1 MTPAA
6 VRPTVSGD
14 LLRRRSGRDHRQRT
28 NGDGGRHDPYH
39 RSTGGAMDLIKV
51 LWKYLIAEG
60 EEDGHKVYHFL
71 LADGDVL
78 EIVI

>member
-1 MTPAA
+1 
-6 VRPTVSGD
+6 
-14 LLRRRSGRDHRQRT
+14 
-28 NGDGGRHDPYH
+28 
-39 RSTGGAMDLIKV
+39 MDLIKV